1 MDIYASSKHSQVV
14 PGAASHLGGVMEI
27 VLLAMSLCFSFVLGR
42 LTNFKPDKKT
52 KKLIHEL
59 HTMTE
64 SRDRWREK
72 YLVKAMKDKLE
83 ELNCKDHESSKD

>member
-14 PGAASHLGGVMEI
+14 SGAASHLGGVMEI
-27 VLLAMSLCFSFVLGR
+27 VLLAMCLFCSFVLGR

-59 HTMTE
+59 RTMTE

-72 YLVKAMKDKLE
+72 YLVRVMRDKLE
-83 ELNCKDHESSKD
+83 ELNCRNHESSKD